1 MSHNEEVKAR
11 ACQLL
16 SEFKGDRYAYGAGAL
31 ERAGKLVRGLGRRAL
46 VVANHSAW
54 LRPTV
59 NQVLASMKD
68 AGVELAYDG
77 VVPGSRPN
85 SPSDDVYRIA
95 LYILQHRPDC
105 VVAVGGGSTIDATKA
120 AIVAACFA
128 GVSPDLEEYYGTD
141 LVTRRLAATGLE
153 LIPMLA
159 VMTAAG
165 SGAHLTKYSNVTDYY
180 QNQKRLLIDDAIT
193 PPAAAFD
200 YSVTASSPRSLV
212 LDGAFDGLSHCL
224 EVFYGASQES
234 FEKVSRIACTGIEL
248 LVTGMEL
255 ALEDP
260 GSPECMEALGLG
272 TDLGGYA
279 IMVGGTNGAHLNS
292 FSFVDVA
299 SHGRACAVMNPYY
312 TVFFAPAIERQV
324 RLIGD
329 IFSRHGYIAD
339 DLDRLKGRELGLAVA
354 RGMQA
359 LSLRMGFPTT
369 LEQLPGF
376 TEEHIDRALK
386 AAKNP
391 QLESKLRNM
400 PVPMTADDVDEYMGP
415 VLRAAR
421 RGNLTLIKNMPMN

>member
-165 SGAHLTKYSNVTDYY
+165 SGAHLTKYSNVT
-180 QNQKRLLIDDAIT
+180 N
-193 PPAAAFD
+193 
-200 YSVTASSPRSLV
+200 
-212 LDGAFDGLSHCL
+212 
-224 EVFYGASQES
+224 
-234 FEKVSRIACTGIEL
+234 
-248 LVTGMEL
+248 
-255 ALEDP
+255 
-260 GSPECMEALGLG
+260 
-272 TDLGGYA
+272 
-279 IMVGGTNGAHLNS
+279 
-292 FSFVDVA
+292 
-299 SHGRACAVMNPYY
+299 
-312 TVFFAPAIERQV
+312 
-324 RLIGD
+324 
-329 IFSRHGYIAD
+329 
-339 DLDRLKGRELGLAVA
+339 
-354 RGMQA
+354 
-359 LSLRMGFPTT
+359 
-369 LEQLPGF
+369 
-376 TEEHIDRALK
+376 
-386 AAKNP
+386 
-391 QLESKLRNM
+391 
-400 PVPMTADDVDEYMGP
+400 
-415 VLRAAR
+415 
-421 RGNLTLIKNMPMN
+421 